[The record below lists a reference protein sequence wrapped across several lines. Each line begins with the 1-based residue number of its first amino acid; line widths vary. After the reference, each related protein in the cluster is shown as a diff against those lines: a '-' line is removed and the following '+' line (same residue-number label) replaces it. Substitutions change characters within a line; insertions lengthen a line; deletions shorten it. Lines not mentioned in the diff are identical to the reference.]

1 MISFTKQVLIE
12 NDALRSSRIIQMSAI
27 KNLLL
32 LGLASYVIA
41 QPIESSSRV
50 TAFILTSLSALLI
63 IGYYNRQRHMALS
76 DFSDRLEQQR
86 IGDIFTPD
94 GEMATQS
101 TGETAKSLSKLEEL
115 GRLKLLICGP
125 GIPAILDS
133 FWTPFYL
140 LALFAVDI
148 RIGSLAFLC
157 IFSLWLFHQ
166 LKELLTFEEATNAKA
181 KQAQA
186 KQSLTSFFNHRDSAR
201 AMGMQQSFKESW
213 LGLYKVSQN
222 QINACN
228 GINSLFS
235 NLLRLC
241 GNASLC
247 GLAILGAQLTFSSQI
262 SYSSLAISLIVFY
275 QIVFSLNDALKFHS
289 RFQAENF
296 DPKKGLNIESTST
309 TPETTINN
317 ELSIEFRDVSI
328 GDDRFSPIFFNA
340 DLHLAPGEVHL
351 FKGQAQ
357 SGKTSLCRAI
367 LGLEPCLQGV
377 IKVADIDIR
386 EWTDRNRAE
395 HIAYISQKPELIAG
409 TISENI
415 SRFTNADISEVIK
428 AAKMAGVH
436 SDILRLPQNYQS
448 EISDGSQQISPLH
461 KQKIALARA
470 VFGKSKLIIFD
481 DPSEHLCAS
490 SNAQLLQLIRQLRD
504 AGSTVIITSSLDI
517 FDLYADHS
525 YQLIDHQVLE
535 LDSNIRTSAMF
546 SSRRLLNQR

>member
-1 MISFTKQVLIE
+1 MISFTKQILIE

-41 QPIESSSRV
+41 QPIESSTI
-50 TAFILTSLSALLI
+50 TALILTSLSALLI

-76 DFSDRLEQQR
+76 DFANRLEQQR
-86 IGDIFTPD
+86 IDDIFTPD
-94 GEMATQS
+94 GEMATQPA
-101 TGETAKSLSKLEEL
+101 GETAKPLSKLEEL

-125 GIPAILDS
+125 GIPALLDS

-148 RIGSLAFLC
+148 RFGSLACLCVFL
-157 IFSLWLFHQ
+157 LWLFHQ
-166 LKELLTFEEATNAKA
+166 LKELLTLEEAINAKA

-186 KQSLTSFFNHRDSAR
+186 KRSLTSFFNHRDSAI
-201 AMGMQQSFKESW
+201 AMGMQQSFKDSW
-213 LGLYKVSQN
+213 LRQYNANQN
-222 QINACN
+222 QLNACN

-275 QIVFSLNDALKFHS
+275 QIVFSLNDALKFRS

-296 DPKKGLNIESTST
+296 NSKKALAIELTST
-309 TPETTINN
+309 TPKTTINN
-317 ELSIEFRDVSI
+317 ELSVELRHVSI
-328 GDDRFSPIFFNA
+328 GDDRFSPIFFNT
-340 DLHLAPGEVHL
+340 DLYLTPGEIHL

-386 EWTDRNRAE
+386 EWTDKNRAE
-395 HIAYISQKPELIAG
+395 HIAFISQQPELIAG

-415 SRFTNADISEVIK
+415 SRFTNPDISEVIK

-448 EISDGSQQISPLH
+448 KIGDGCQQISALQ

-470 VFGKSKLIIFD
+470 IFGKPKLIILD

-504 AGSTVIITSSLDI
+504 AGSTIIITSSLDM

-525 YQLIDHQVLE
+525 YQLIDHQILE

>member
-1 MISFTKQVLIE
+1 
-12 NDALRSSRIIQMSAI
+12 
-27 KNLLL
+27 
-32 LGLASYVIA
+32 
-41 QPIESSSRV
+41 
-50 TAFILTSLSALLI
+50 
-63 IGYYNRQRHMALS
+63 MALS
-76 DFSDRLEQQR
+76 NFSNRLEQQR
-86 IGDIFTPD
+86 IDDIFTPD
-94 GEMATQS
+94 GEMVTQPA
-101 TGETAKSLSKLEEL
+101 GETAKPLSKLEEL

-148 RIGSLAFLC
+148 RIGSLACLCVFL
-157 IFSLWLFHQ
+157 LWLFHQ
-166 LKELLTFEEATNAKA
+166 LKELLTLEEAINAKA

-186 KQSLTSFFNHRDSAR
+186 KHSLTSFFNHRDSAI
-201 AMGMQQSFKESW
+201 AMGMQQSFKDSW
-213 LGLYKVSQN
+213 LRRYNANQN
-222 QINACN
+222 QLNACN

-247 GLAILGAQLTFSSQI
+247 GLAIMGAQLAFSSQI
-262 SYSSLAISLIVFY
+262 SYSSLAISLIVFH
-275 QIVFSLNDALKFHS
+275 QIVFSLNDAFKFHS

-296 DPKKGLNIESTST
+296 DPKKALIIEPTST
-309 TPETTINN
+309 TPKTTINN
-317 ELSIEFRDVSI
+317 KLSIELRHASI
-328 GDDRFSPIFFNA
+328 GDERFSPIFFNA
-340 DLHLAPGEVHL
+340 DLYLTPGEIHL

-357 SGKTSLCRAI
+357 SGKTSLCHAM

-377 IKVADIDIR
+377 IKVADLDIR

-395 HIAYISQKPELIAG
+395 HIAFISQKPELIAG

-448 EISDGSQQISPLH
+448 KIGDGCQQISVLQ

-470 VFGKSKLIIFD
+470 VFGKPKLIIFD

-504 AGSTVIITSSLDI
+504 AGSTIIITSSLDI

-525 YQLIDHQVLE
+525 YQLIDHQILE

>member
-1 MISFTKQVLIE
+1 MISFTKQILIE

-27 KNLLL
+27 KSLLL

-41 QPIESSSRV
+41 QPIESSNTV
-50 TAFILTSLSALLI
+50 TALILTSLSAFLI
-63 IGYYNRQRHMALS
+63 IGYYNRQRHMVLS
-76 DFSDRLEQQR
+76 DFSNKLEQQR
-86 IGDIFTPD
+86 IDDIFTPD
-94 GEMATQS
+94 AEMATQS
-101 TGETAKSLSKLEEL
+101 AGEKAKPLSKLEEL

-140 LALFAVDI
+140 LALVAVDI
-148 RIGSLAFLC
+148 RIGSLACLCVFL
-157 IFSLWLFHQ
+157 LWLLHQ
-166 LKELLTFEEATNAKA
+166 LKGLLTFEEAKSAKA
-181 KQAQA
+181 KQTDAMQL
-186 KQSLTSFFNHRDSAR
+186 LTSFFNHRDSTI
-201 AMGMQQSFKESW
+201 AMGMQQSFKEFWFSR
-213 LGLYKVSQN
+213 YKVSQSQLN
-222 QINACN
+222 SCN

-241 GNASLC
+241 GNASFC

-262 SYSSLAISLIVFY
+262 SYSSLAISLIIFY
-275 QIVFSLNDALKFHS
+275 QIVYSLNDALKFNT

-296 DPKKGLNIESTST
+296 DSKKGLNIEPTST
-309 TPETTINN
+309 DPKRTIDN
-317 ELSIEFRDVSI
+317 ELSIELRHASI
-328 GDDRFSPIFFNA
+328 GDDRFSPIFFNT
-340 DLHLAPGEVHL
+340 DLYLAPGEIHL

-357 SGKTSLCRAI
+357 SGKTSLCRAM
-367 LGLEPCLQGV
+367 LGLDPCLQGV
-377 IKVADIDIR
+377 IKVADIDIS
-386 EWTDRNRAE
+386 EWTDENRAE
-395 HIAYISQKPELIAG
+395 HIAFISQKPELVTG

-448 EISDGSQQISPLH
+448 AIGDDGQQITPLH

-470 VFGKSKLIIFD
+470 IFVKPKLIIFD

-490 SNAQLLQLIRQLRD
+490 SNAQLLQMIRQLRD
-504 AGSTVIITSSLDI
+504 SGSTIIITSSLDI

-525 YQLIDHQVLE
+525 YQLMDHQVLE

-546 SSRRLLNQR
+546 SSKRLLNQR